1 MKESPGK
8 IEAAMN
14 GSPPKIEIALFA
26 AGFAMAGLVLLALVW
41 SGAGAYVDMARA
53 QGITSA
59 TFIDHTTG
67 QSVGLDLAS
76 VAEEHRLWSTYVT
89 GGTEGPP
96 PPGRF
101 YTADEIS
108 HMSDVRRVF
117 DGAKILIPA
126 GLFVMAIRLQRAR
139 ARSAAAMLHLVRAGA
154 IAAGVV
160 VAAIGVI
167 AAFAFEQA
175 FLLFHEVFFPQ
186 GNFLFDPATSNLVR
200 LYPDWYWQGITFRV
214 GLSFIALAATVAA
227 AATVGL
233 RRARS
238 TRLADA

>member
-1 MKESPGK
+1 VNNSPPRASASGSPGR
-8 IEAAMN
+8 IET
-14 GSPPKIEIALFA
+14 ALFA
-26 AGFAMAGLVLLALVW
+26 VGFAAAGLVLLALVW
-41 SGAGAYVDMARA
+41 SGVGPYVDMARA
-53 QGITSA
+53 QGVTRV
-59 TFIDHTTG
+59 D
-67 QSVGLDLAS
+67 LDLAS
-76 VAEEHRLWSTYVT
+76 LAEEHRVWSTYVT
-89 GGTEGPP
+89 GGAVDPP

-117 DGAKILIPA
+117 DGVKILIPA
-126 GLFVMAIRLQRAR
+126 GFFVMAIRLQRAR
-139 ARSAAAMLHLVRAGA
+139 ARSVVAMLHLVRDGA
-154 IAAGVV
+154 IAAGVA
-160 VAAIGVI
+160 VAAIGTV

-200 LYPDWYWQGITFRV
+200 LYPDWYWQGITFRI
-214 GLSFIALAATVAA
+214 GLSFIALAAAVAV
-227 AATVGL
+227 ATSLGL

>member
-1 MKESPGK
+1 VNNSPPRASASGSPGR
-8 IEAAMN
+8 IET
-14 GSPPKIEIALFA
+14 ALFA
-26 AGFAMAGLVLLALVW
+26 VGFAAAGLVLLALVW
-41 SGAGAYVDMARA
+41 SGVGPYVDMARA
-53 QGITSA
+53 QGVTRVA
-59 TFIDHTTG
+59 FLDHTTG
-67 QSVGLDLAS
+67 QSVDLDLAS
-76 VAEEHRLWSTYVT
+76 LAEEHRVWSTYVT
-89 GGTEGPP
+89 GGAVDPP

-117 DGAKILIPA
+117 DGVKILIPA
-126 GLFVMAIRLQRAR
+126 GFFVMAIRLQRAR
-139 ARSAAAMLHLVRAGA
+139 ARSVVAMLHLVRDGA
-154 IAAGVV
+154 IAAGVA
-160 VAAIGVI
+160 VAAIGTV

-200 LYPDWYWQGITFRV
+200 LYPDWYWQGITFRI
-214 GLSFIALAATVAA
+214 GLSFIALAAAVAV
-227 AATVGL
+227 ATSLGL